1 MLLTLSMFLP
11 FIATFT
17 LATWNS
23 STAETRSKD
32 YQSRMGSPCQG

>member
-17 LATWNS
+17 LATWS
-23 STAETRSKD
+23 SSPAETRSKD
-32 YQSRMGSPCQG
+32 YRIRVGSPCQG

>member
-1 MLLTLSMFLP
+1 MLLTLLMFLP

-17 LATWNS
+17 VATWNS

-32 YQSRMGSPCQG
+32 YQSRVGSPCQG